1 MSARAISV
9 LRQNGGASVVALRG
23 EHDLSSAEELR
34 AALGEASTTGDGVVV
49 DLSDAIFIDSA
60 VLSALIASHREVT
73 SEGRGWA
80 VVVGRGSGAA
90 VRRIFELT
98 GLDAL
103 MAVYE
108 HADDA
113 VSAMS
118 SRHPQPAS
126 EV

>member
-9 LRQNGGASVVALRG
+9 LRHSGGASVVMLRG
-23 EHDLSSAEELR
+23 EHDLSSSDELR
-34 AALGEASTTGDGVVV
+34 AALTEAASDGGGVVV
-49 DLSDAIFIDSA
+49 DLSHASFIDSA
-60 VLSALIASHREVT
+60 VLSALIASHRGVT
-73 SEGRGWA
+73 SSGRGWA

-108 HADDA
+108 DAGDA
-113 VSAMS
+113 VGAVAAL
-118 SRHPQPAS
+118 PQEAS